1 MQIVVLA
8 RTAEIVLILLA
19 VLRLGGDGDVALGLG
34 IGDLHV
40 VGQKILG
47 KEPGGQ
53 HLLRVGLVEHA
64 DGGTLGDHGGVLGIK
79 LGNGQDRRLKLH
91 HLVGADIQQGGVR
104 AHPGRAGG
112 GVHREDALA
121 GVEEVCGVA

>member
-8 RTAEIVLILLA
+8 GTAEVVLIFLA
-19 VLRLGGDGDVALGLG
+19 VLRLGGDGDIALGLG
-34 IGDLHV
+34 VGDLHV

-47 KEPGGQ
+47 EEPGGQ
-53 HLLRVGLVEHA
+53 DFLRIGLVEHA
-64 DGGTLGDHGGVLGIK
+64 DGGPLRDHGGVPGIK
-79 LGNGQDRRLKLH
+79 LWNRQHRRLKLH